1 MKTITDQNVKF
12 LLKDPRADRPTL
24 ISLFYRYAN
33 TRFVYSTGLTVDP
46 YQWDANSQR
55 AHTNQKSRAGRETY
69 QTINA
74 GLDRYRAILKTILT
88 RLQLANVPFDN
99 ETIKQHLDAE
109 TGRVKKVKPVPV
121 VEVDREPF
129 AAFIER
135 FVGLAED
142 GKRLNAKNARYS
154 RYTLASYRVLKGLLA
169 DYQIT
174 TGNPIDYDAYSLTF
188 YNSFKIW
195 LTNRSLSLNY
205 VGCLLKNLKIL
216 LKQAH
221 ADGLHTNTVFQHKDF
236 KKFSE
241 DVDSVY
247 LTDDELITIFTLN
260 LTAMPGLDRAR
271 DLFLIGCYT
280 GLRFSD
286 FSELQPENITHNGR
300 TLTCRTQKTSER
312 VVIPLNSKVRAILE
326 RYNGVPPQ
334 PISNQR
340 LNEHLKEL
348 GKRARLTNR
357 VEITRTEG
365 GSRKT
370 RYVEKWEL
378 IGTHTARRS
387 FATNAYLAKVDPV
400 QIMKITGHRSEKML
414 LRYIKV
420 SSEQNA
426 MLLLDHAHFQ

>member
-1 MKTITDQNVKF
+1 MT
-12 LLKDPRADRPTL
+12 LKEHL
-24 ISLFYRYAN
+24 N
-33 TRFVYSTGLTVDP
+33 T
-46 YQWDANSQR
+46 
-55 AHTNQKSRAGRETY
+55 EM
-69 QTINA
+69 
-74 GLDRYRAILKTILT
+74 
-88 RLQLANVPFDN
+88 
-99 ETIKQHLDAE
+99 
-109 TGRVKKVKPVPV
+109 GRVKKTKPEPV

-129 AAFIER
+129 TAFIER

-142 GKRLNAKNARYS
+142 GKRLNAKNTRYS
-154 RYTLASYRVLKGLLA
+154 RFTLASYRVLKGLL
-169 DYQIT
+169 DEYHT
-174 TGNPIDYDAYSLTF
+174 STGNPIDYDAYNLTF
-188 YNSFKIW
+188 YHSFKIW
-195 LTNRSLSLNY
+195 LTNRGLTLNY

-221 ADGLHTNTVFQHKDF
+221 ADGLHTNTIFQHRDF
-236 KKFSE
+236 RKFSE

-247 LTDDELITIFTLN
+247 LSDDELTTIFTLN
-260 LTAMPGLDRAR
+260 LTATPGLDRAR

-286 FSELQPENITHNGR
+286 FSELRPENITHSGR
-300 TLTCRTQKTSER
+300 TLTCRTQKTAER

-326 RYNGVPPQ
+326 KYNGVPPQ

-348 GKRARLTNR
+348 GKRAGIKER

-387 FATNAYLAKVDPV
+387 FATNAYLAKVDPI

-426 MLLLDHAHFQ
+426 MMLLDHAHFQ